1 MKTIEELENE
11 LKNLSQEL
19 ENLKKEKEKENKRWR
34 GSLNQIYY
42 YISDDTHSCRVS
54 KEDGHPIDNRRYSIG
69 NYFQTEEQAQKTV
82 EKLKIYTQLKDLALR
97 LNKGEKIDWTNINQY
112 KYSICY
118 DHLRALDFESN
129 IATSVLG
136 QIYCLDR
143 NFLDIAKREI
153 GEENL
158 LKLFEED

>member
-11 LKNLSQEL
+11 IKNLSQEL

-34 GSLNQIYY
+34 GSLYQTYY
-42 YISDDTHSCRVS
+42 YISEHASCCS
-54 KEDGHPIDNRRYSIG
+54 SQEDSHPVDNRRYSIG
-69 NYFQTEEQAQKTV
+69 NYFQTEKQAQETV

-97 LNKGEKIDWTNINQY
+97 LNKGEKIDWTNREQY
-112 KYSICY
+112 KYCIY
-118 DHLRALDFESN
+118 MYNNELDTDSY
-129 IATSVLG
+129 TTLKDLG

-143 NFLDIAKREI
+143 NFLKIAKQEI

-158 LKLFEED
+158 LKLFKED